1 MIAMRIGIINSN
13 TSICE
18 NVALDERSL
27 DEIQL
32 PAPYFALDIDS
43 IVAVIWT
50 YDTTPEEAYT
60 VEVLGGGGIGF
71 LWVGGRLLQP
81 KPKYTP

>member
-1 MIAMRIGIINSN
+1 MRIGIINSS

-18 NVALDERSL
+18 NVALDERPL
-27 DEIQL
+27 ADIQL
-32 PAPYFALDIDS
+32 PEPYFALDIDGV
-43 IVAVIWT
+43 IAVIWT

-71 LWVGGRLLQP
+71 LWDGERLLQP
-81 KPKYTP
+81 NPNYTP